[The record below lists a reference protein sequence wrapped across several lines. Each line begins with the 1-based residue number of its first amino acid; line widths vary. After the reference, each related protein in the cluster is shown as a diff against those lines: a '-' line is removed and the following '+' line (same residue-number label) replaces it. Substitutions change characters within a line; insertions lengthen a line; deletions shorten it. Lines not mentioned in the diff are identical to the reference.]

1 MNDTVQSILTPFR
14 VEVKQNVI
22 RWHFDSA
29 VLTISRTNTLVV
41 CYCNP
46 NGKLSTHYMCFVNT
60 GRRPSIGALVPIPR
74 FTILFLP
81 DILPTLIGIILST
94 LFMFCKFSISYP
106 LFSCFLLRLPECNF
120 FLTALLTF
128 YS

>member
-1 MNDTVQSILTPFR
+1 VNDTVQSILTPFR

-29 VLTISRTNTLVV
+29 VLTISRTITLVV

-60 GRRPSIGALVPIPR
+60 GEGLVLVLLIFPR
-74 FTILFLP
+74 DHKFLFLP
-81 DILPTLIGIILST
+81 DILTSIHTIYADWYYSVYPFYALKTLHLVS
-94 LFMFCKFSISYP
+94 FPSS
-106 LFSCFLLRLPECNF
+106 LPSS
-120 FLTALLTF
+120 LQLM
-128 YS
+128 